1 MKYMIFTLNQHRTK
15 KNEMADK
22 DEDPLV
28 LKNLAV
34 NFDYLMYKINDHIS
48 NLSEKTFNAVNAKQD
63 FVNSEY
69 LQKQLNLEKEINEI
83 DLIISKCND
92 LELDFMKL
100 DQLYLFVEDFKSRL
114 NSLEDGFKE
123 ISK

>member
-1 MKYMIFTLNQHRTK
+1 MKYMISPYISIQQ
-15 KNEMADK
+15 KNEMADQ

-63 FVNSEY
+63 FVNGEY
-69 LQKQLNLEKEINEI
+69 LQKQLDLEKEINEI
-83 DLIISKCND
+83 DLILSKCNE

-100 DQLYLFVEDFKSRL
+100 DQLYLFVQDFKSRL

>member
-1 MKYMIFTLNQHRTK
+1 
-15 KNEMADK
+15 MADK

-48 NLSEKTFNAVNAKQD
+48 NLSEKTFHAVNAKQD
-63 FVNSEY
+63 FVNGEY
-69 LQKQLNLEKEINEI
+69 LQKQLDLEKEINEI
-83 DLIISKCND
+83 DLILSRCNE